1 MLPAMIGLLKKAV
14 RKRQDALYDPLVDM
28 RKLPDICPAPAIVTL
43 AGADYQSLSSESWE
57 DSDSLWSIK
66 CEQGPDKRSFE

>member
-1 MLPAMIGLLKKAV
+1 MTP
-14 RKRQDALYDPLVDM
+14 QDDT

-43 AGADYQSLSSESWE
+43 AGVDYQSLSKERCE

-66 CEQGPDKRSFE
+66 GEQSSDKRSFE